1 MNVTYDSTELNL
13 TREEALKLHRQMW
26 TEMQK
31 DLGDCPADWERIDY
45 KSGWCR
51 LHGYNICNNC
61 FLCEYD
67 EQHNNDPKICD
78 CLIEWK
84 YDTCYRN
91 GYYTNA
97 PISEILALPEREV
110 SDV

>member
-1 MNVTYDSTELNL
+1 MACDDGKLSL

-26 TEMQK
+26 NDMQK
-31 DLGDCPADWERIDY
+31 NLGDCPKTADRMGY
-45 KSGWCR
+45 KREWC
-51 LHGYNICNNC
+51 LEHGYNICNDC
-61 FLCEYD
+61 FLCEYNK
-67 EQHNNDPKICD
+67 QHNSDAKCCD

-91 GYYTNA
+91 EYYYEA